1 MIMKT
6 LKLFAVVFILGL
18 FTNYVQA
25 GEDPKEKKAEVFQ
38 IQNLLELVDFR
49 QYITK
54 ETKIQ
59 ISFFVNS
66 RNEIIATTTKDYRLD
81 SVIKNAL
88 NHKTIEMKTLKSNKV
103 YTVPITVRIQ

>member
-1 MIMKT
+1 MKT
-6 LKLFAVVFILGL
+6 LTLFAVVFTLGF
-18 FTNYVQA
+18 FTNHAHA

-38 IQNLLELVDFR
+38 IQTLMELIDFN

-54 ETKIQ
+54 ETKIYV
-59 ISFFVNS
+59 SFFVNS
-66 RNEIIATTTKDYRLD
+66 RNEIIATTTSDHRLD